1 MLKRI
6 AVVGGKDATV
16 PEELLKAAKGKDVE
30 LVKVASKAKIPP
42 AVVVAVA
49 DDAKASLTV
58 SIADVL
64 ASRQEDM
71 LYLLA
76 TAIDSREE
84 LAPGSSLRV
93 KEHATR
99 FAKAL
104 KLSPKDQ
111 ATLERGA
118 LLRDIGKLRIPNRI
132 LLKYDLLTHDE
143 WETIYRHSATGAEV
157 VRETPVIADIEDIV
171 HYHHERWDGNGYP
184 NGLEGDDTP
193 LLAQAVH
200 ILDVYCA
207 MTSIRHYR
215 KEVHGHD
222 AVLDYLQS
230 ESGAHFHPELL
241 KVFID
246 AGVGQT

>member
-16 PEELLKAAKGKDVE
+16 SEELVKAAKGKDIE

-42 AVVVAVA
+42 AVVIAVA
-49 DDAKASLTV
+49 DDAKASLAV

-64 ASRQEDM
+64 ATRQEDM

-84 LAPGSSLRV
+84 LAAGSSLRV

-104 KLSPKDQ
+104 KLSAKDQ

-118 LLRDIGKLRIPNRI
+118 LLRDIGKLRIPNCI

-143 WETIYRHSATGAEV
+143 WETIYRHSATGAEA
-157 VRETPVIADIEDIV
+157 R
-171 HYHHERWDGNGYP
+171 HRRHRRHC
-184 NGLEGDDTP
+184 P
-193 LLAQAVH
+193 LPSRAVGRQR
-200 ILDVYCA
+200 IPQR
-207 MTSIRHYR
+207 TRR
-215 KEVHGHD
+215 R
-222 AVLDYLQS
+222 
-230 ESGAHFHPELL
+230 
-241 KVFID
+241 
-246 AGVGQT
+246 